1 MEFSCLYAVRT
12 AVFETWSVFSDAF
25 QPEAAGPRLAGC
37 CVSSC
42 DTLGAQ
48 CWPEELTASEYLA
61 ALIIDTRARHSSCA
75 GRQLLFHQMILT
87 PLRWREDLLA
97 SRTGSRVKH
106 GLNMWEC
113 DLDVQNCKVLTIM
126 FPTS

>member
-1 MEFSCLYAVRT
+1 MLSNLRLLAPGWLVAVSALVT
-12 AVFETWSVFSDAF
+12 
-25 QPEAAGPRLAGC
+25 P
-37 CVSSC
+37 
-42 DTLGAQ
+42 LGAQ
-48 CWPEELTASEYLA
+48 CWPEELTATEYLA
-61 ALIIDTRARHSSCA
+61 SLIIDTRARHSSCA

-106 GLNMWEC
+106 GLNMWES
-113 DLDVQNCKVLTIM
+113 DLDVQNCKVLTIK